1 MTTINTGATL
11 GSLVAEQPSRSRVLE
26 QLGLDYCCGGK
37 ATLSDACAAAGLD
50 ASAVAA
56 QIAEADAATP
66 ADTTADWTT
75 APLAD
80 LADHIEA
87 THHAYLKSELPRIT
101 QLAEKVA
108 QAHGALHPEA
118 KIVAS
123 VYAGLRAELEAH
135 LMKEEMILFPI
146 CRQLETAEGPVA
158 FHCGS
163 VANPIGAMEY
173 EHDMAGEALAEMSKA
188 TNGYSTPDDVCN
200 TYRALMDALKGLELD
215 LHQHIHKENN
225 ILFPRAI
232 EMESRLGR

>member
-1 MTTINTGATL
+1 MTTIDISATL
-11 GSLVAEQPSRSRVLE
+11 GSLVAARPSRSRVLE

-37 ATLSDACAAAGLD
+37 STLANACEAAGLD
-50 ASAVAA
+50 TSAVVA
-56 QIAEADAATP
+56 QITQGDIDSP
-66 ADTTADWTT
+66 ADSTTDWTT
-75 APLAD
+75 AGLAD

-101 QLAEKVA
+101 ELAEKVA
-108 QAHGALHPEA
+108 QVHGTLHPEA
-118 KIVAS
+118 KTLAGIF
-123 VYAGLRAELEAH
+123 AGLRAELEAH

-146 CRQLETAEGPVA
+146 CRQLESADGPVA

-173 EHDMAGEALAEMSKA
+173 EHDMAGEALAKMSQV
-188 TNGYSTPDDVCN
+188 TQGYTTPEGLCN

-232 EMESRLGR
+232 ELESRLAN